1 MTKELLE
8 WSRRRENGN
17 PRCVED
23 LDEVQFADIMGS
35 IAETHHLD
43 RVVDTAFVGTEE
55 ADAERVPIDAIDE
68 EKDRAMQDNAD
79 AYDDEQDLLER
90 IPLPGDPT
98 SERDRKM
105 KWLALPRRARIA
117 IRRLHR
123 NFRHLPRNA
132 LLQMLRAAR
141 VPKEYIDAAKVHK
154 CDVCTATKPPAP
166 LKKVSPPKPYTFNH
180 EVGVDVF
187 EIKDA
192 AGTFYDILN
201 IVDYGTTLQQAG
213 IVRVGDNNGVP
224 SSSSCLEYFHKGW
237 VRCYGWP
244 KFVAV
249 DRGTHNR
256 GVFAQTSVS
265 YTHLTLPT
273 ILLV

>member
-1 MTKELLE
+1 MQKESPLMPLKK
-8 WSRRRENGN
+8 RRTARCRTTQKRTTMNKICLNGYH
-17 PRCVED
+17 C
-23 LDEVQFADIMGS
+23 
-35 IAETHHLD
+35 
-43 RVVDTAFVGTEE
+43 RVIQQANGTEK
-55 ADAERVPIDAIDE
+55 P
-68 EKDRAMQDNAD
+68 N
-79 AYDDEQDLLER
+79 
-90 IPLPGDPT
+90 G
-98 SERDRKM
+98 
-105 KWLALPRRARIA
+105 LALPRRARIA

-187 EIKDA
+187 EIKDT

-201 IVDYGTTLQQAG
+201 IVDYGTTMQQAG
-213 IVRVGDNNGVP
+213 IVRVGENNGVP

-244 KFVAV
+244 RVC
-249 DRGTHNR
+249 R
-256 GVFAQTSVS
+256 S
-265 YTHLTLPT
+265 
-273 ILLV
+273 

>member
-1 MTKELLE
+1 MAFRCDDPTVTKELLE

-23 LDEVQFADIMGS
+23 LDEVQFADIIGS
-35 IAETHHLD
+35 IAESHHLD

-68 EKDRAMQDNAD
+68 EKDRAMQDNTE

-98 SERDRKM
+98 AEQDRKA

-132 LLQMLRAAR
+132 LLQMLKAAR
-141 VPKEYIDAAKVHK
+141 APKEYIDAAKAHK

-201 IVDYGTTLQQAG
+201 IVDYGTTMQQAG
-213 IVRVGDNNGVP
+213 IVRVGEHSGVP
-224 SSSSCLEYFHKGW
+224 
-237 VRCYGWP
+237 
-244 KFVAV
+244 
-249 DRGTHNR
+249 
-256 GVFAQTSVS
+256 VS

-273 ILLV
+273 KA

>member
-1 MTKELLE
+1 MRMHKRKT
-8 WSRRRENGN
+8 
-17 PRCVED
+17 
-23 LDEVQFADIMGS
+23 
-35 IAETHHLD
+35 ET
-43 RVVDTAFVGTEE
+43 
-55 ADAERVPIDAIDE
+55 ER
-68 EKDRAMQDNAD
+68 N
-79 AYDDEQDLLER
+79 EQYLLER

-98 SERDRKM
+98 GERDRKA

-180 EVGVDVF
+180 EVGVDVL

-192 AGTFYDILN
+192 AGTFYAASRYRACWREQWSAEQFQLP
-201 IVDYGTTLQQAG
+201 
-213 IVRVGDNNGVP
+213 RV
-224 SSSSCLEYFHKGW
+224 
-237 VRCYGWP
+237 
-244 KFVAV
+244 
-249 DRGTHNR
+249 
-256 GVFAQTSVS
+256 
-265 YTHLTLPT
+265 LPQRMGEMPWMAE
-273 ILLV
+273 ICRS